1 VTEAG
6 HPPIPSS
13 ADWFE
18 RVPKVELHVHLEGAI
33 PLDALWQL
41 VLKYGGD
48 PSVPDRASL
57 AAAFTYRDF
66 PHFLDTWV
74 WKNRFLREYE
84 DFAFIAEAVARDFA
98 AQSIK
103 YAEVFFS
110 PPDFAGAGLEPEPL
124 AEAVRRGLARVPDVR
139 VALVADL
146 VRDFGPAAGDA
157 LLSRL
162 ADIRDR
168 GIVGIGLGG
177 TEYAFPPAPFA
188 GVYERARSLGFRTTI
203 HAGEG
208 AGPGSVRAALR
219 RLKPDRIGHA
229 TRAAED
235 PALVEEL
242 RAAAVPL
249 ELCPV
254 SNVRT
259 GVVRSLAE
267 HPIRRFFDR
276 GLRLS
281 VNTDDPQMFGTRLAD
296 EYRSLAGVF
305 GFSPGEIRS
314 LILRAVSDSWLAD
327 DAKRAL
333 RRELEGDPAWLGDE
347 GGGARP
353 A

>member
-1 VTEAG
+1 VTEAAA
-6 HPPIPSS
+6 S

-33 PLDALWQL
+33 PLDALWTL

-48 PSVPDRASL
+48 SGVPDRAAL
-57 AAAFTYRDF
+57 ARAFTYRDF

-84 DFAFIAEAVARDFA
+84 DFTFIAEAAARDFA
-98 AQSIK
+98 AQNIR

-110 PPDFAGAGLEPEPL
+110 PPDFAGAGLEPELL
-124 AEAVRRGLARVPDVR
+124 AEAVRRGLARVPAAR
-139 VALVADL
+139 IALVADL
-146 VRDFGPAAGDA
+146 VRDSGPAAGDD

-162 ADIRDR
+162 AEVRDL
-168 GIVGIGLGG
+168 GIIGIGLGG
-177 TEYAFPPAPFA
+177 SEQAFPPDPFA
-188 GVYERARSLGFRTTI
+188 EVYGRARTLGFRTTV

-208 AGPGSVRAALR
+208 AGPESVRAALR
-219 RLKPDRIGHA
+219 RLRPDRIGHA

-242 RAAAVPL
+242 AGAGVPL

-259 GVVRSLAE
+259 GVVRTLAE
-267 HPIRRFFDR
+267 HPVRRYFER
-276 GLRLS
+276 GLLLS

-296 EYRSLAGVF
+296 EYRNLAGVF
-305 GFSPGEIRS
+305 GFTAGEIRS
-314 LILRAVSDSWLAD
+314 LILQGIAGSWLGRD
-327 DAKRAL
+327 EKRAL
-333 RRELEGDPAWLGDE
+333 ARAFEDDPAWTEE
-347 GGGARP
+347 GRAARR